1 MALIRAFSTRS
12 QPRVVWVDA
21 GLNIIR
27 AGKDVKES
35 EEILIPNLHTKFA
48 EVEFRTTLLK
58 HHEAIGAVE
67 RVKGIIK
74 KTISKSLAP
83 PSKVCM
89 SDEEFRTWLSKVM
102 QKVND
107 RPLFLGL
114 PIGVKL
120 TPNHVLHGFPGD
132 FHC

>member
-1 MALIRAFSTRS
+1 MPLIRAFSTRS

-27 AGKDVKES
+27 AGKGS
-35 EEILIPNLHTKFA
+35 EEILIPNLNTKFA
-48 EVEFRTTLLK
+48 GVEFRTTLPK